1 MGDLSNCFFKSRRDQ
16 EGGVKA
22 QGVTRYVLV
31 DKAESYLFVDFLC
44 KRSPGK
50 LIFWADGG
58 LSTDIN
64 VKYKQKGLS
73 KNVICTSGDFL
84 LENRV
89 GWKISTLQHIK
100 FFGDRKRR

>member
-1 MGDLSNCFFKSRRDQ
+1 M
-16 EGGVKA
+16 
-22 QGVTRYVLV
+22 
-31 DKAESYLFVDFLC
+31 
-44 KRSPGK
+44 
-50 LIFWADGG
+50 
-58 LSTDIN
+58 DIN